1 MVSGPTR
8 WNGRL
13 ETGET
18 RSFEITLRVPD
29 GAPYE
34 VSAVLVA
41 PERPR
46 ARSASTVAF
55 DLGAI
60 DGPKGTERL
69 VSGDGVT
76 YIQYQGTSI
85 PR

>member
-1 MVSGPTR
+1 
-8 WNGRL
+8 
-13 ETGET
+13 
-18 RSFEITLRVPD
+18 VPD
-29 GAPYE
+29 GAPHE
-34 VSAVLVA
+34 VTAVLMA

-55 DLGAI
+55 DLGHA
-60 DGPKGTERL
+60 DGLKGTAKR
-69 VSGDGVT
+69 VTGDGMT